1 MEPQQETRRWVQGK
15 CRGPFAHV
23 LGAVLCDDLAK
34 ATYKGT
40 KSWALVPKVCLPLC
54 TWRSEP
60 CLAELDF

>member
-15 CRGPFAHV
+15 CTGPFAHV

-40 KSWALVPKVCLPLC
+40 KS
-54 TWRSEP
+54 
-60 CLAELDF
+60 